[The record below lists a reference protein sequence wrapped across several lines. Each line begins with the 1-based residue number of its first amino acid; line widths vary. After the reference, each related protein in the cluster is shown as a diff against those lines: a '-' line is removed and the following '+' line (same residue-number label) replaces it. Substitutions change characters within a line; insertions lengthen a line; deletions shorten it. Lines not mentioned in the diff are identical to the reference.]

1 MVRKSRRYPEKKNQY
16 ILLKSPQNYNNVYVF
31 WGYLSRGCLVRC
43 CFPERDVLVKSS
55 CPVPDPYLLLSV
67 SACALSFPPSLQKE
81 SNSTVAFPMSPMV
94 ICRKESS
101 SSLSV
106 FWATT
111 GERTKP
117 FSRFSC
123 NYNHYNNKGTLG
135 YQIGKTCY
143 VYIFIRDGTIS

>member
-1 MVRKSRRYPEKKNQY
+1 M
-16 ILLKSPQNYNNVYVF
+16 
-31 WGYLSRGCLVRC
+31 
-43 CFPERDVLVKSS
+43 KSS

-67 SACALSFPPSLQKE
+67 SACALSFPPSLQKD

-111 GERTKP
+111 GDRAKLL
-117 FSRFSC
+117 SRFSC
-123 NYNHYNNKGTLG
+123 NDNHSHVSLHNKGTLKN
-135 YQIGKTCY
+135 QIGKTSNKL
-143 VYIFIRDGTIS
+143 YIFTRDSIISKNCVIYIHVGILFYDSI